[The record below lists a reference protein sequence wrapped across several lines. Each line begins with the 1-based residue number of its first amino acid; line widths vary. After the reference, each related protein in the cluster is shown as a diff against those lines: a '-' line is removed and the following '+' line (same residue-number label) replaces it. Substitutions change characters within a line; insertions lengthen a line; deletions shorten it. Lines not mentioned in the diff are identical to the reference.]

1 MKLDQKSRL
10 RAKNTRFKK
19 NIERNG
25 YGWRQ
30 SVHADW
36 ILRNEET
43 IAGLS
48 GWAVEVENFFRVT
61 AQHDPERVMRICSV
75 SKNGSLTAEHFV
87 GFTEHFTIAQVLMD
101 LSEQED
107 CNLMFDPIPWVHG
120 KRPRK
125 TRFGFRT
132 VTVGHPF
139 DYYPSPSI
147 FWSVGRSAYQS
158 MTVLPGDWSNREV
171 NEVFG
176 GVDGGCKLTSK
187 LSRLNLLYVPGSEIL
202 LPDRAPFSSEV
213 QFDEIT
219 EWCDDG
225 KEWRWTKY

>member
-1 MKLDQKSRL
+1 MKLDQKTRL
-10 RAKNTRFKK
+10 RAQNTRFKK

-48 GWAVEVENFFRVT
+48 GWAVEVENFFRVI
-61 AQHDPERVMRICSV
+61 AQYDPERVMRICSV
-75 SKNGSLTAEHFV
+75 SKNGSITAENFV

-101 LSEQED
+101 LSEKED
-107 CNLMFDPIPWVHG
+107 CNLMFDPIPWVRG

-147 FWSVGRSAYQS
+147 FWSIGSSAYQS
-158 MTVLPGDWSNREV
+158 MTVLPGDRKSREV
-171 NEVFG
+171 TELFG
-176 GVDGGCKLTSK
+176 RLDDGRDHNPRR
-187 LSRLNLLYVPGSEIL
+187 SRLPLFYVPGSEIL
-202 LPDRAPFSSEV
+202 SPDRSAFSSEV

-219 EWCDDG
+219 ERCDDG